1 LVAAACLIGHCD
13 VDAESLR
20 YAVLALLY
28 RGLVLLT
35 MVLATLL
42 IAACFACLYPA
53 KMKKGGVSAIL
64 PIHVLI
70 NIGL

>member
-1 LVAAACLIGHCD
+1 MGYRD

-28 RGLVLLT
+28 PGLVLAA
-35 MVLATLL
+35 MVVAALL
-42 IAACFACLYPA
+42 IAACFACLYSA
-53 KMKKGGVSAIL
+53 KMKKRGSIC
-64 PIHVLI
+64 HFTHYVLI